1 MEMSKKINV
10 FLCDDHLILIS
21 GLKELIN
28 SDKRLIVSGFAQ
40 SINEFKEII
49 TENSLKIDVLL
60 LDIKIQ
66 EQCGIELAKWLKAQ
80 QHSIAI
86 LFLTMYDDLQSIKNA
101 IEVGCHGYLPKN
113 IDAEELKIAIKT
125 VANGMIYFPPS
136 IFKIIANNTEVT
148 NTTFDSKKPE
158 AKIYLSTRES
168 EVLELILSGKNTNE
182 IGAALFLSIHT
193 VNTYRKSLFKK
204 FHVQNVVSLVV
215 KAMKEYY

>member
-10 FLCDDHLILIS
+10 FLCDDHLIMIN

-136 IFKIIANNTEVT
+136 IFKIIANNSEVV

>member
-1 MEMSKKINV
+1 MEMSKKIKV

-40 SINEFKEII
+40 SINEFKEIF

-136 IFKIIANNTEVT
+136 IFKIIANNSEVV